1 MDKLPINNLG
11 DLKKMNID
19 ELKTLASDIRNHII
33 ETVSKTGGH
42 LSSNL
47 GMVELTIALH
57 KVFDSPKDKILF
69 DVSHQTYTHKILTGR
84 LIEEDN
90 FRKINGI
97 SGFSKRSE
105 SVHDV
110 YEAGHSS
117 TSISAGIGFSYVRDF
132 DDSVGEIV
140 TVIGDA
146 SITNGLSME
155 ALNYLATEYNRKVI
169 IIIND
174 NDMSVSK
181 NVGALAEAFNK
192 IRINRKRRFS
202 PKILKNFFFRIK
214 SSIKSFVY
222 PNPNIFSALNF
233 RYFEG
238 IDGHDFNQLI
248 YYLEFAKR
256 AKQSIV
262 LHIKTIKGKGYK
274 FAEEDTL
281 GLWHSVGPFDRETG
295 KIKAANGQIV
305 GEHLSKLLVSKTE
318 NDATIQ
324 VISPAM
330 LMGSGLKAYEKNYPD
345 HVLDVGIAEENA
357 VVIAGTMADNG
368 LTPVVFM
375 YSTFLQRAYDE
386 ILHDV
391 ARIKAP
397 VAFCIDRSGIV
408 EGDGDTHQGIFDIAF
423 LSTIPNMIITAPSCI
438 EEACKLLEMGL
449 SKKYGPYV
457 VRYPKTLLLNSALKE
472 FEFGTW
478 DIINNLQETNIITY
492 GNDVYGLYEELRKAS
507 LLNKVGLVNARFI
520 NPIDKNCLKEIID
533 KSKKIIV
540 YEQVIKR
547 GSLGTYIKEFLF
559 DNKYCDDFIHY
570 ALDDTYLETGSIQEL
585 KEKYNIDYKTVI
597 EELKK

>member
-1 MDKLPINNLG
+1 MDKLPISNLG

-84 LIEEDN
+84 LIEEEN

-192 IRINRKRRFS
+192 
-202 PKILKNFFFRIK
+202 
-214 SSIKSFVY
+214 
-222 PNPNIFSALNF
+222 
-233 RYFEG
+233 
-238 IDGHDFNQLI
+238 
-248 YYLEFAKR
+248 
-256 AKQSIV
+256 
-262 LHIKTIKGKGYK
+262 
-274 FAEEDTL
+274 
-281 GLWHSVGPFDRETG
+281 
-295 KIKAANGQIV
+295 
-305 GEHLSKLLVSKTE
+305 
-318 NDATIQ
+318 
-324 VISPAM
+324 
-330 LMGSGLKAYEKNYPD
+330 
-345 HVLDVGIAEENA
+345 
-357 VVIAGTMADNG
+357 
-368 LTPVVFM
+368 
-375 YSTFLQRAYDE
+375 
-386 ILHDV
+386 
-391 ARIKAP
+391 
-397 VAFCIDRSGIV
+397 
-408 EGDGDTHQGIFDIAF
+408 
-423 LSTIPNMIITAPSCI
+423 
-438 EEACKLLEMGL
+438 
-449 SKKYGPYV
+449 
-457 VRYPKTLLLNSALKE
+457 
-472 FEFGTW
+472 
-478 DIINNLQETNIITY
+478 
-492 GNDVYGLYEELRKAS
+492 
-507 LLNKVGLVNARFI
+507 
-520 NPIDKNCLKEIID
+520 
-533 KSKKIIV
+533 
-540 YEQVIKR
+540 
-547 GSLGTYIKEFLF
+547 YIKL
-559 DNKYCDDFIHY
+559 
-570 ALDDTYLETGSIQEL
+570 
-585 KEKYNIDYKTVI
+585 
-597 EELKK
+597 